1 MDGPNDDAP
10 VPTRQREQ
18 PESAVDSIFD
28 HWPFPEVKERP
39 RNVAQVRRVARSR
52 GTRDVLEL
60 RGKNPLLVLTAFI
73 PADYIAPTTARRP
86 LSA

>member
-1 MDGPNDDAP
+1 
-10 VPTRQREQ
+10 V
-18 PESAVDSIFD
+18 V
-28 HWPFPEVKERP
+28 
-39 RNVAQVRRVARSR
+39 RSR